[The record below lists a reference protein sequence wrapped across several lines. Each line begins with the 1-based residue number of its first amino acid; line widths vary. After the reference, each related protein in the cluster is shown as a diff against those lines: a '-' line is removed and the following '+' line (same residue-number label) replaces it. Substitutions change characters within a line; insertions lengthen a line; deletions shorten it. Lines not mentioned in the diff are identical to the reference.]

1 MRGASDAGSHLFECR
16 TPQLDGLAFDAR
28 VTPLGAKVPAMF
40 ASDLG
45 HWDVPDFDEP
55 LEEAFE
61 LVERG
66 ILDTGSFREF
76 VCTNPRRF
84 YSSLD
89 PSFFAGTAAER
100 TDAANPQPSA
110 SATDG

>member
-55 LEEAFE
+55 VEEAFE

-66 ILDTGSFREF
+66 ILDAESFREF
-76 VCTNPRRF
+76 VCTNPLRF

-89 PSFFAGTAAER
+89 PSFFAGTAVER
-100 TDAANPQPSA
+100 TNAANP
-110 SATDG
+110 